1 MKNIALAILAVG
13 FMYFVSE
20 TDDEFIPQKSLLG
33 AISLTAAIA
42 TFIV

>member
-13 FMYFVSE
+13 FMYVA
-20 TDDEFIPQKSLLG
+20 TLPQNIDPFG
-33 AISLTAAIA
+33 LTIAVFGIFAALA